1 MSDFIFTA
9 LAAQGMLRVIGAQTT
24 ELVNEASKIH
34 KTSPVATAA
43 LGRVLTGAVLL
54 SKQLKNEKD
63 SLTIQFKGKGPIG
76 GVVAVCGAD
85 AYVRG
90 YVENP
95 FVDLPL
101 NNKGKL
107 DVGGAVGKGFLSI
120 IKDMGLK
127 EPYMGTIPLVSGEI
141 AEDLAYYLASSEQI
155 PSVVSLGV
163 LVGVDKEGNDVCF
176 KENEDKSPYVVKA
189 SGGYI
194 LQLMPGADNAFIEEL
209 ERRVAA
215 IPPVTWMLSEGV
227 GMIEMIEMLLK
238 GYDMTTPEILPC
250 GYRCNCS
257 REKVKSILV
266 GLGKKEILDIIN
278 EQSSAEISCRFCDVV
293 NVFEK
298 EELQELY
305 ENM

>member
-9 LAAQGMLRVIGAQTT
+9 LAAQGMLRVIGAETT
-24 ELVNEASKIH
+24 DLVNEASRIH

-43 LGRVLTGAVLL
+43 LGRTLTGAVLL
-54 SKQLKNEKD
+54 SKQLKNEQD

-76 GVVAVCGAD
+76 GVVAVSGAD

-101 NNKGKL
+101 NDKGKL
-107 DVGGAVGKGFLSI
+107 DVGGAIGKGFLSI

-141 AEDLAYYLASSEQI
+141 AEDLAYYLAYSEQI

-163 LVGVDKEGNDVCF
+163 LVGVDKEGNDLIL
-176 KENEDKSPYVVKA
+176 NEDDEKSPFVVKA

-194 LQLMPGADNAFIEEL
+194 LQLMPGADSNFIDEL

-215 IPPVTWMLSEGV
+215 MPPVTWMLSDGV

-238 GYDMTTPEILPC
+238 GYDMTKPEIHPC

-278 EQSSAEISCRFCDVV
+278 EQSSASVSCRFCDTV

-298 EELQELY
+298 DELKEMY
-305 ENM
+305 DNM